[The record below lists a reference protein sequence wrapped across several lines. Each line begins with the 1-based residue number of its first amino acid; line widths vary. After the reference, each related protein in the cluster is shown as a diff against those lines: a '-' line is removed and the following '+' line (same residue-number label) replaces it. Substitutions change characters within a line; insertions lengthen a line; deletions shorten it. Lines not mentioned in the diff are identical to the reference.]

1 MSSRSA
7 QRDASLDLIRI
18 LGAYLVIVCH
28 TIPYIRLDALT
39 PITRYI
45 VFFFQS
51 FSKIAVPL
59 FLMVSGCTLLPKAD
73 TLFKTLNRIFRIA
86 AVLLLFSLMHAFL
99 HLGGNAVSSFR
110 FLSFL
115 ESIYRAPMITPYWYL
130 YAYIGILLMLPL
142 LQKLVKAMS
151 KTDFVYFFLISFLF
165 FGVWPVF
172 VEYTPISEY
181 THHFSLPLFS
191 THICYLFMG
200 YAFYRIFRTGLPV
213 PFLLVVLLASLMTN
227 AFLMNHDF
235 VSSTGTSYA
244 FMDNIAFLPMLLAS
258 ASFFLLI
265 RRMKLS
271 QKTAAIATVL
281 GSCAFG
287 VYLISDLFLIVLIPV
302 FYTMRS
308 SIGQIQA
315 VLLYQPLVFCASV
328 LSVALLRRVPVFN
341 KLL

>member
-1 MSSRSA
+1 
-7 QRDASLDLIRI
+7 
-18 LGAYLVIVCH
+18 
-28 TIPYIRLDALT
+28 
-39 PITRYI
+39 
-45 VFFFQS
+45 
-51 FSKIAVPL
+51 
-59 FLMVSGCTLLPKAD
+59 
-73 TLFKTLNRIFRIA
+73 
-86 AVLLLFSLMHAFL
+86 
-99 HLGGNAVSSFR
+99 
-110 FLSFL
+110 
-115 ESIYRAPMITPYWYL
+115 
-130 YAYIGILLMLPL
+130 MLPL

-200 YAFYRIFRTGLPV
+200 YAFYQIFRNGLPV

-235 VSSTGTSYA
+235 VSSAGTSYA

-265 RRMKLS
+265 RRIKLS
-271 QKTAAIATVL
+271 QLAASISKTL
-281 GSCAFG
+281 GICSFG

-308 SIGQIQA
+308 TIGQIPA

-341 KLL
+341 RLL